1 MITKFLKWFWNID
14 IMGKIY
20 TTILLFIIIVTIITV
35 VTRNQKARK
44 IQNNNA
50 SNEIVKN
57 IN

>member
-1 MITKFLKWFWNID
+1 MITKFLKWFWHID

-35 VTRNQKARK
+35 VTRNQKARE
-44 IQNNNA
+44 IQNNNVT
-50 SNEIVKN
+50 NEIVKN